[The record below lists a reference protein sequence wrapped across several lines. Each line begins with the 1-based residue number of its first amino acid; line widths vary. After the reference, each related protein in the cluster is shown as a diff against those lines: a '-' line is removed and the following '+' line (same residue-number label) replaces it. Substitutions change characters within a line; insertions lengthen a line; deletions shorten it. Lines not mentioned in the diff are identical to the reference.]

1 MDNLC
6 EKFQGSTGVQ
16 VWQFN
21 MLSVNKTL
29 EQ

>member
-6 EKFQGSTGVQ
+6 ERFQGSTGVQ
-16 VWQFN
+16 VLQFH
-21 MLSVNKTL
+21 MLCMNKTF